1 MPIQAILKQWRIAGL
16 ALLNLLARQGGFC
29 YVGGVKP
36 ITQHIHGK
44 LFRDEGENGRASLL
58 LLNPNPAGKTA
69 GSLYLRYAF
78 VLLGPEEYIFPA
90 FILDDWGRE
99 MRSLDIY
106 EWVRENADHFPRA
119 EIFGYETD
127 GRETQCFVRG
137 LELVVKLPCYVYQNA
152 ADKVTEGVRV
162 DEIWLPDASVTK
174 ATPVKPPPELERPL
188 RSARVRW
195 LRVP

>member
-1 MPIQAILKQWRIAGL
+1 M
-16 ALLNLLARQGGFC
+16 
-29 YVGGVKP
+29 KP
-36 ITQHIHGK
+36 LTQHIHGK
-44 LFRDEGENGRASLL
+44 LFREEGANGRTTLL
-58 LLNPNPAGKTA
+58 LLNPNPDEETA
-69 GSLYLRYAF
+69 DSLYLRYAF

-90 FILDDWGRE
+90 FILDDWGHE

-119 EIFGYETD
+119 EIFGYEAD

-137 LELVVKLPCYVYQNA
+137 LELAVKLPCYVYLNA

-162 DEIWLPDASVTK
+162 NDILLPDSSVTE
-174 ATPVKPPPELERPL
+174 PVPTKPPPELKRPL

-195 LRVP
+195 QRVPLE